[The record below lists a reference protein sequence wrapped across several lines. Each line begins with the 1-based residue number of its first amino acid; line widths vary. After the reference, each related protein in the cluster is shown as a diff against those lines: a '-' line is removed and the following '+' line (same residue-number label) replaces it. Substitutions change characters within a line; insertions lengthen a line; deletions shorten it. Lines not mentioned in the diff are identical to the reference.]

1 MSHFWENIP
10 HTKLNMTKLFVL
22 IVCIPFYSFGYAS
35 AAQPSQPATK
45 EVQTDSLT
53 EVDKKSVTA
62 QTVREV
68 FTNYYQKILAIRKN
82 YAPMSRMNYID
93 AYVKTALDSVG
104 ANISNKVYIHR
115 FATNEKGWTDT
126 DLSEVIAIT
135 RIRTID
141 RIKAISK
148 DVDEKVLNA
157 LTTNTNDKAELTEA
171 EVKAEIKE

>member
-1 MSHFWENIP
+1 MKKIF
-10 HTKLNMTKLFVL
+10 TT
-22 IVCIPFYSFGYAS
+22 IVCISLCSVSYATGGILS
-35 AAQPSQPATK
+35 SQSSDKITK
-45 EVQTDSLT
+45 ADSLT
-53 EVDKKSVTA
+53 EIDKKNVTEQTA
-62 QTVREV
+62 QEV
-68 FTNYYQKILAIRKN
+68 FTNYYQKILSIRKN
-82 YAPMSRMNYID
+82 FAPMSRMNYID
-93 AYVKTALDSVG
+93 GYLRTAMDSIG

-115 FATNEKGWTDT
+115 FAENEKGWTDT
-126 DLSEVIAIT
+126 DISEVIAST

>member
-1 MSHFWENIP
+1 MKKIF
-10 HTKLNMTKLFVL
+10 TT
-22 IVCIPFYSFGYAS
+22 IVCISLCSVSYATGILS
-35 AAQPSQPATK
+35 SQSSDKITK
-45 EVQTDSLT
+45 ADSLT
-53 EVDKKSVTA
+53 EIDKKNVTEQTA
-62 QTVREV
+62 QEV
-68 FTNYYQKILAIRKN
+68 FTNYYQKILSIRKN
-82 YAPMSRMNYID
+82 FAPMSRMNYID
-93 AYVKTALDSVG
+93 GYLRTAMDSIG

-115 FATNEKGWTDT
+115 FAENEKGWTDT
-126 DLSEVIAIT
+126 DISEVIAST

>member
-1 MSHFWENIP
+1 
-10 HTKLNMTKLFVL
+10 
-22 IVCIPFYSFGYAS
+22 
-35 AAQPSQPATK
+35 
-45 EVQTDSLT
+45 
-53 EVDKKSVTA
+53 
-62 QTVREV
+62 
-68 FTNYYQKILAIRKN
+68 
-82 YAPMSRMNYID
+82 MSRMNYID

-115 FATNEKGWTDT
+115 FATNEKRWTDT

-148 DVDEKVLNA
+148 DVDEKVLNV